1 MPLFAYACK
10 TCGTSSELLIRGSEA
25 PECPACASKDM
36 EKQMSRFAPMD
47 AKAPEPVGCGAA
59 QCCRMQG
66 GGCMN

>member
-10 TCGTSSELLIRGSEA
+10 SCGASSELLVRGDEE
-25 PECPACASKDM
+25 PLCPACQSKNL
-36 EKQMSRFAPMD
+36 EKQLSRFAPVD
-47 AKAPEPVGCGAA
+47 ARAAEPVGCGAA

>member
-10 TCGTSSELLIRGSEA
+10 ACGAASELLVRGAEA
-25 PECPACASKDM
+25 PACPHCGAGDL
-36 EKQMSRFAPMD
+36 EKQMSRFAPMN
-47 AKAPEPVGCGAA
+47 AAAPEPAGCGAA

>member
-10 TCGTSSELLIRGSEA
+10 TCGAASELLVRGAEA
-25 PECPACASKDM
+25 PSCPQCQSTDL

-47 AKAPEPVGCGAA
+47 ARSPDPVGCGAA